1 MSGTAPAIP
10 DEFQQYNTYVEDP
23 KWQRKFTIIWG
34 SCLALAVAFSLPYL
48 FRSIRNKRAFLW
60 FGGVSEDL
68 KAYTT
73 IPGESEKQTVPS
85 NTGKR
90 RVAGLLSTVGAVA
103 LWTPPGI
110 EMNAGQI
117 FVVLVYLII
126 VLVCIIVDAPLR
138 ENSNRAGKDLWR
150 LAQFPVVFL
159 FATKNSLLSLL
170 LGPGHGYEKLNYIH
184 RWASRSAFSVL
195 CIIVLSSF
203 RVVRTGATRLSGFL
217 SFFITVCYHTP
228 YASPWIFPPLAF
240 YGLDIQMTIISIKDC
255 DSGWEAGQ
263 HSHPLSILSA
273 PRATTCLSMQG
284 ITLGARVRGD
294 WTKAVNVYARES
306 GEKDV
311 QVMLDGPYGG
321 SSIDLGDYESVLLF
335 AGGSGATVTVGL
347 LDDIVGRCVKRGRR
361 NGERTRRVSFVWCV
375 RSFGCIEWFAPM
387 LAEIA
392 AVADASTTLDVHV
405 VVYVTCLCNPEAVPR
420 IANSDVIVGRPA
432 VREALEG
439 LVTPPV
445 GKKVTGADVDVDEDE
460 ESAMEE
466 SKLGWVGLGG
476 GVGVVASG
484 PESLT
489 REASNAVARLSMARG
504 RELGGVALHTEM
516 FTS

>member
-1 MSGTAPAIP
+1 M
-10 DEFQQYNTYVEDP
+10 FM
-23 KWQRKFTIIWG
+23 R
-34 SCLALAVAFSLPYL
+34 
-48 FRSIRNKRAFLW
+48 
-60 FGGVSEDL
+60 
-68 KAYTT
+68 
-73 IPGESEKQTVPS
+73 
-85 NTGKR
+85 
-90 RVAGLLSTVGAVA
+90 
-103 LWTPPGI
+103 
-110 EMNAGQI
+110 M
-117 FVVLVYLII
+117 
-126 VLVCIIVDAPLR
+126 
-138 ENSNRAGKDLWR
+138 
-150 LAQFPVVFL
+150 
-159 FATKNSLLSLL
+159 
-170 LGPGHGYEKLNYIH
+170 
-184 RWASRSAFSVL
+184 
-195 CIIVLSSF
+195 F
-203 RVVRTGATRLSGFL
+203 RVRIKDAVLHAVDS
-217 SFFITVCYHTP
+217 
-228 YASPWIFPPLAF
+228 
-240 YGLDIQMTIISIKDC
+240 QMTIISIKDC

-263 HSHPLSILSA
+263 HVRLRVFIGGRVFESHPLSILSA

-321 SSIDLGDYESVLLF
+321 SSIDLGEYESVLLF

-347 LDDIVGRCVKRGRR
+347 LDDIVGRCVKHGRR

-392 AVADASTTLDVHV
+392 AIADASTTLDVHV

-439 LVTPPV
+439 LVAPPV
-445 GKKVTGADVDVDEDE
+445 GKKVTGADVDEDE